1 MGSNKTKLFRSILI
15 SFLGVLSLG
24 ASAQNEQSRFSIS
37 PHFGL
42 GMVLPGRQNV
52 IEGNERMI
60 YKWSFY
66 NIGKVSNAAGE
77 QSFSFQTTNRFGVDL
92 NYKISDKFKL
102 TLGAERMNQ
111 ISVYKPSLSYIKNGA
126 EVSGVID
133 DFHYYNINAGLRY
146 DSHSLFYVL
155 KGVWIPNVNAVY
167 EQRARDNTSSGSN
180 TVDFLN
186 QNNTG
191 LRYRGL
197 SSNDIKANVYL
208 GIGQGISFGY
218 NDFEME
224 IGVNLAMVPLATS
237 EVSFLRSGSTVGV
250 TQTSRLI
257 NTIFVSLNQELNFRK
272 RTPKPKKRREP
283 KLKKDKIEEN
293 IEVGKKDIE
302 IGEELVLTGLIFER
316 GSADISPS
324 NESDLIDVLNF
335 MRNYS
340 KARIQIAGYTSD
352 EGDRRANIKLSEE
365 RAEACKKYLI
375 KQGISSRR
383 IITIGRGP
391 DSPISDVEPELN
403 RRVEMKILSL
413 R

>member
-1 MGSNKTKLFRSILI
+1 MGSNKTKLFRSILV

-24 ASAQNEQSRFSIS
+24 VSAQSEQSRFSIS

-66 NIGKVSNAAGE
+66 NIGNVSNAAGE
-77 QSFSFQTTNRFGVDL
+77 QSFSFETTNRFGLDF

-102 TLGAERMNQ
+102 TLGAERINQ
-111 ISVYKPSLSYIKNGA
+111 LSVYKPSLSYIRNGA
-126 EVSGVID
+126 EVSGIID
-133 DFHYYNINAGLRY
+133 DFHYYNINVGFRY
-146 DSHSLFYVL
+146 DAHSLFYVL

-167 EQRARDNTSSGSN
+167 EKRARDNTSLGSN

-191 LRYRGL
+191 LRFRGL
-197 SSNDIKANVYL
+197 SSNDIKASIYL
-208 GIGQGISFGY
+208 GIGQDMSLGY

-224 IGVNLAMVPLATS
+224 IGVNLAIVPLATS

-283 KLKKDKIEEN
+283 KLKKEKIEEKV
-293 IEVGKKDIE
+293 EVGKKDIE

-316 GSADISPS
+316 SSADISPS

-335 MRNYS
+335 MSNYS

-391 DSPISDVEPELN
+391 DSPVSDVDPELN